1 MNRSFALIPFLA
13 SGLVLSAVAQ
23 PSPAPAVA
31 GGPVKVAIIAMQ
43 TAVTSTNEFRRNYA
57 DLQKKY
63 EPKRAEF
70 KTLSDE
76 LVALNKQLQASGG
89 TMSEAERASKTKVL
103 EAKKKQAKRLAE
115 DSQTGFQ
122 QEMHELYNL
131 TASKLYEVL
140 ASYAHQQGLTAV
152 LDVSEEHSP
161 VLYASESSN
170 ITKQVTEAYN
180 AKSGVP
186 APPAQPAVTH

>member
-1 MNRSFALIPFLA
+1 
-13 SGLVLSAVAQ
+13 
-23 PSPAPAVA
+23 VA

-76 LVALNKQLQASGG
+76 LVALNKQLQTQGG
-89 TMSEAERASKTKVL
+89 TMSEAERASKAKVL
-103 EAKKKQAKRLAE
+103 EAKKKQAQRLAE

-122 QEMHELYNL
+122 QEMHELYNA
-131 TASKLYEVL
+131 TASKFYEVL

-170 ITKQVTEAYN
+170 ITREVTEAYN

-186 APPAQPAVTH
+186 APPPAQPAAKH